1 MNGLRGDLYKGE
13 VTFVGIF
20 FPEQTLLWLIFVL
33 NGNRQLGPLY
43 MYSQEGT
50 AIYWQILLW

>member
-50 AIYWQILLW
+50 ATY